1 MALSNTY
8 TVVNGQLPEFFQK
21 IQDGQGPLI
30 SLPSNILKILDLPQ
44 QTTEHLFKF
53 LNRWVS

>member
-21 IQDGQGPLI
+21 IQDGQAP
-30 SLPSNILKILDLPQ
+30 D
-44 QTTEHLFKF
+44 KF
-53 LNRWVS
+53 T

>member
-21 IQDGQGPLI
+21 YKMVRPLI

>member
-8 TVVNGQLPEFFQK
+8 TVVSMVSCLSSFK
-21 IQDGQGPLI
+21 KYKMVRPLI